1 MNHKTE
7 AVTPCKI
14 AEGEYVS
21 TGQAAKVL
29 GVSQKRATQ
38 LTERGK
44 LPYIDGPNGRLILW
58 EVVLERK
65 RWRDE
70 AKAAAGEAVSDDS

>member
-1 MNHKTE
+1 M
-7 AVTPCKI
+7 
-14 AEGEYVS
+14 
-21 TGQAAKVL
+21 L